1 MDDVVVAG
9 SVVEVV
15 DAATKEL
22 LTLVEVE
29 HPITPVVKKQFGTR
43 GGIVT
48 TDLGVVVNVLGV
60 NVLGVNVLATV
71 VVVVVVVVNT
81 VLASSQAALANVVAP
96 LTFISDRIVKHMG

>member
-29 HPITPVVKKQFGTR
+29 HPKTPLVKRQLGTR

-71 VVVVVVVVNT
+71 VVVVVVNT
-81 VLASSQAALANVVAP
+81 VLVSSQAALANVVAP